1 MILIL
6 SHPDDIHVRHVTPF
20 LSAAGQSFEIL
31 DLSQFPHAARLTM
44 DYGPSGL
51 GLFWTAAAQRIDLGR
66 VRAAWWRRPQPFQ
79 FEAGLQSAD
88 FARSECD
95 EVFAG
100 LWQAIPARWINP
112 PVQDLAAS
120 RKSWQLALAQ
130 DLGLAPPRTMLTNCP
145 QTAQAFV
152 HDVGEV
158 IYKPFAASQ
167 RYWRETR
174 RFGAAEMRNVKQLR
188 HAPTILQER
197 IAGQDIR
204 VTVIGEQIF
213 AAEIDSSQGNYADD
227 FRMNET
233 VVIHAIPTD
242 ADLGDAIR
250 ALMGRMG
257 LVYGALDFRRV
268 AATGAWRFLEINPAG
283 QWLFVEEQTGQPI
296 AQAMADQLIKL
307 AQAGASRQLLDPPI
321 R

>member
-100 LWQAIPARWINP
+100 
-112 PVQDLAAS
+112 
-120 RKSWQLALAQ
+120 
-130 DLGLAPPRTMLTNCP
+130 
-145 QTAQAFV
+145 
-152 HDVGEV
+152 
-158 IYKPFAASQ
+158 PFQ
-167 RYWRETR
+167 
-174 RFGAAEMRNVKQLR
+174 
-188 HAPTILQER
+188 
-197 IAGQDIR
+197 
-204 VTVIGEQIF
+204 
-213 AAEIDSSQGNYADD
+213 
-227 FRMNET
+227 
-233 VVIHAIPTD
+233 
-242 ADLGDAIR
+242 
-250 ALMGRMG
+250 
-257 LVYGALDFRRV
+257 
-268 AATGAWRFLEINPAG
+268 PAG
-283 QWLFVEEQTGQPI
+283 STRLCRIWLP
-296 AQAMADQLIKL
+296 AAK
-307 AQAGASRQLLDPPI
+307 AGSWRWRRIWGWLHPG
-321 R
+321 RC